1 MVKGH
6 VERVWVGVVVEEE
19 ARVVLRVR
27 RRTRSWWSRML
38 LGGERNALVDGGG
51 GRLGIEVE
59 VEVEAFVDFESKSF
73 AMVTMLYVLLTLGDV
88 AS

>member
-1 MVKGH
+1 MESHIFGW
-6 VERVWVGVVVEEE
+6 R
-19 ARVVLRVR
+19 AQYA
-27 RRTRSWWSRML
+27 
-38 LGGERNALVDGGG
+38 GGEWWREV
-51 GRLGIEVE
+51 GIEIE